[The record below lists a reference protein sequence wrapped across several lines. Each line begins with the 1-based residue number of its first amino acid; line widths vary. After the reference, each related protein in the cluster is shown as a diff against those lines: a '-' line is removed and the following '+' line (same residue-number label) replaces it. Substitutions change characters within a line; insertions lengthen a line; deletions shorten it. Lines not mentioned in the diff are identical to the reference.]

1 MFVALSGLDKPHI
14 DRMSMDG
21 SEHVIHI
28 VESGM
33 IGPYIRLV
41 YDQELD
47 QVFWSDSG
55 SHSISRINSQGRHT
69 YPIDKEYE
77 FPPASNMARIC
88 GWGLQGPSCHP
99 GCNSET
105 TLIENSLVLFPWSIV
120 ERSLS
125 FPFLLLLMK

>member
-47 QVFWSDSG
+47 RVFWSDSG
-55 SHSISRINSQGRHT
+55 SHTISSINTQGMHIQF
-69 YPIDKEYE
+69 YPNQG
-77 FPPASNMARIC
+77 SNMAGIFFFFFF
-88 GWGLQGPSCHP
+88 
-99 GCNSET
+99 
-105 TLIENSLVLFPWSIV
+105 LIDL
-120 ERSLS
+120 
-125 FPFLLLLMK
+125 